1 MMRRTG
7 VFSMAKAKTRKRS
20 LNRNEENL
28 EKLLAFLDFICDEN
42 TWLKSLKRLSARI

>member
-28 EKLLAFLDFICDEN
+28 EKLFAILDFICDKN
-42 TWLKSLKRLSARI
+42 SRLKSLKR